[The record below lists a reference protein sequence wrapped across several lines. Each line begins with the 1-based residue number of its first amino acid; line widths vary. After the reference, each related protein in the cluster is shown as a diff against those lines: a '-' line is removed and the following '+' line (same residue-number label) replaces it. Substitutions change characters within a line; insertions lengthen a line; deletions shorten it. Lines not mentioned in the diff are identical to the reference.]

1 MFSLIALVASYRRQQ
16 AAARQVSPLLATP
29 ARAVANDRTAVQGL
43 ARAA

>member
-16 AAARQVSPLLATP
+16 AAARQTSPLLANA
-29 ARAVANDRTAVQGL
+29 ARPVANDRTAVQGF